1 MFEYRLKTDTRYFN
15 RSAEKLLLSIFERI
29 EERRAINGR
38 PIIVE
43 AGPEQA
49 LLYLYRARVFQ
60 KEKEFRDALKR
71 PHVEV
76 GPPPPPL
83 AAAGRMNA
91 AGISV
96 FYAATTPALALAEVL
111 PPVGSKVLIGCFQVI
126 RQLKLLALTDL
137 ADGEGSLF
145 DELHVDRL
153 RRAEFLRGLSE
164 RLSRPV
170 MPNDQPLEYLPTQAV
185 ADFLASGLAFPLDGM
200 LYSSVQ
206 NAQLRRAQRRYKP
219 FGRVER
225 ACNIVL
231 FRKAVQVTA
240 SDEGEEVF
248 VSDELLGLFDS
259 EALERGP
266 DVEYSVWVS
275 PPNDAD
281 TATDAPLKLIS
292 IQAHYVTSVRVETE
306 PIKTNR
312 FTREK

>member
-1 MFEYRLKTDTRYFN
+1 MNFHYTNAVIGF
-15 RSAEKLLLSIFERI
+15 
-29 EERRAINGR
+29 RRRVFAI
-38 PIIVE
+38 

-164 RLSRPV
+164 RLSRP
-170 MPNDQPLEYLPTQAV
+170 
-185 ADFLASGLAFPLDGM
+185 
-200 LYSSVQ
+200 
-206 NAQLRRAQRRYKP
+206 
-219 FGRVER
+219 
-225 ACNIVL
+225 
-231 FRKAVQVTA
+231 RKAAQVTA

-266 DVEYSVWVS
+266 GVEYSVWVS